1 MLRDLGH
8 LHPVGFGEDS
18 QSALVDTTHPCIEPM
33 PQLADEDARE
43 AARNVLR
50 WVLEAVG
57 PKGIVTKI
65 LALRFV
71 LHLEPDS
78 MECVAKKHGL
88 RGAAISKYCTVFA
101 DSLGMQS
108 LRSNTAREAYS
119 NAQRQ
124 VWKSGRRKK

>member
-71 LHLEPDS
+71 LPLEPDS

-88 RGAAISKYCTVFA
+88 REPRSVNIAPC
-101 DSLGMQS
+101 SLIHSECRALGRTQ
-108 LRSNTAREAYS
+108 LAKHIRT
-119 NAQRQ
+119 RQ
-124 VWKSGRRKK
+124 VWKSGRPKK

>member
-18 QSALVDTTHPCIEPM
+18 QSALVDKTHPCIEPM

-65 LALRFV
+65 LALRFL
-71 LHLEPDS
+71 LHFETES
-78 MECVAKKHGL
+78 MECVGKEYGVSRAT
-88 RGAAISKYCTVFA
+88 ISKYCTMFA
-101 DSLGMQS
+101 DSLGMHS
-108 LRSNTAREAYS
+108 LRSNAAREAYS
-119 NAQRQ
+119 NAQRE